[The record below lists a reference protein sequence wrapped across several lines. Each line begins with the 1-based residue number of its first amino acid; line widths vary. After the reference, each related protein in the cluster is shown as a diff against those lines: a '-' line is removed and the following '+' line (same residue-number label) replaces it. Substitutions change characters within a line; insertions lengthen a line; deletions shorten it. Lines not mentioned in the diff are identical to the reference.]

1 MVALIIFLKSE
12 INRNIE
18 RISRK
23 DERLYRNGK
32 RIIDRLEMEKYKQEV
47 EPQ

>member
-12 INRNIE
+12 INKNIE

-23 DERLYRNGK
+23 DERLYRNRK